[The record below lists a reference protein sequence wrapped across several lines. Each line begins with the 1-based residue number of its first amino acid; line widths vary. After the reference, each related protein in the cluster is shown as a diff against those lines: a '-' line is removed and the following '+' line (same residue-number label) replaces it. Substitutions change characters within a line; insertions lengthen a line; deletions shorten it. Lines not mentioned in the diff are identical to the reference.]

1 MLKNSRNRRTSW
13 VGKEAMGRDGDR
25 KRGRYRNDRDR
36 ERYRDRERDRNVRSQ
51 RGMVDREDHNV
62 VTSIGNLNTSRLMG

>member
-1 MLKNSRNRRTSW
+1 M
-13 VGKEAMGRDGDR
+13 EIGRDR

-62 VTSIGNLNTSRLMG
+62 VTTVRTVVLAT